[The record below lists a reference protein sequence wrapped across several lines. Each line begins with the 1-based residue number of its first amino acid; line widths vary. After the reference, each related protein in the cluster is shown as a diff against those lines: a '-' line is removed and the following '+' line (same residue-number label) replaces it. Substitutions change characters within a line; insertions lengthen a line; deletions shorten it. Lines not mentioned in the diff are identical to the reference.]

1 MRQGKTRQNKKITIQ
16 MVLQSHNTVI
26 CLNTRHQTWD
36 INKKNSYITFM
47 GFSLCHNYVLVDGP
61 TVKMWLNIVGVYL
74 FLTDLVDNDWLSG
87 IIIDCNKQTS
97 TKWLDVKFRGVSFS
111 ACFKRCMILLNLFA
125 KYSAFSGKTAYRWPV
140 PYSYLFC
147 NLLHLL

>member
-1 MRQGKTRQNKKITIQ
+1 
-16 MVLQSHNTVI
+16 
-26 CLNTRHQTWD
+26 
-36 INKKNSYITFM
+36 M
-47 GFSLCHNYVLVDGP
+47 GFSLCQNYVLVDGP

-111 ACFKRCMILLNLFA
+111 ACFKRRMILLNLFA
-125 KYSAFSGKTAYRWPV
+125 KYSAFSGKTAYR
-140 PYSYLFC
+140 
-147 NLLHLL
+147 

>member
-1 MRQGKTRQNKKITIQ
+1 
-16 MVLQSHNTVI
+16 
-26 CLNTRHQTWD
+26 
-36 INKKNSYITFM
+36 M

-97 TKWLDVKFRGVSFS
+97 AKWLDVKFRGVSFS
-111 ACFKRCMILLNLFA
+111 ACFKRCMILVNLFA